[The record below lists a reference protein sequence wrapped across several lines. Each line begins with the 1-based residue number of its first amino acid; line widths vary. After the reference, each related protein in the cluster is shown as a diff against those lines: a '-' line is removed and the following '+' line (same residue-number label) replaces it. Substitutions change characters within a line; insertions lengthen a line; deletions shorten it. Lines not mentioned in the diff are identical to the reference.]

1 VKQLS
6 LAPSLALALARSLAL
21 ALTLALLAA
30 CGGSSPPAASPPS
43 TGEPAPG
50 EPANIGGCAKEIA
63 IRCANGVD
71 GCIGGKTTE
80 HVCVPDDATPG
91 PSCELEL
98 AMVCPEGQIDGCLRT
113 PPVSARHVCV
123 YN

>member
-1 VKQLS
+1 MKQLS
-6 LAPSLALALARSLAL
+6 LARSLAL
-21 ALTLALLAA
+21 ALALALLAA
-30 CGGSSPPAASPPS
+30 CGGSAPPASSPPS
-43 TGEPAPG
+43 TGEPPST
-50 EPANIGGCAKEIA
+50 GGCAQEIA

-71 GCIGGKTTE
+71 GCIDGRTTE
-80 HVCVPDDATPG
+80 HVCVPADATLG
-91 PSCELEL
+91 PSCELEI